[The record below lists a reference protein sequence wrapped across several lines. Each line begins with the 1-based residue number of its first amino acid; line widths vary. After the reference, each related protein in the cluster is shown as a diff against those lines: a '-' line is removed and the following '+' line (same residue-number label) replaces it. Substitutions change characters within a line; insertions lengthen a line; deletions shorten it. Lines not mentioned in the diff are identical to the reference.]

1 MPTVVP
7 DRLGRRRLKRLLRA
21 FEYKVLEGTIPWDSD
36 AAVAEHARIDREH
49 NRAWEMMLA
58 HLDESA
64 LTILDLSER
73 LKAARKG
80 EPR

>member
-1 MPTVVP
+1 MITVVP

-21 FEYKVLEGTIPWDSD
+21 YEQKAFEGTIPWDSD
-36 AAVAEHARIDREH
+36 EAVAEHARIDREY

>member
-36 AAVAEHARIDREH
+36 AAVAEHARIDREY

>member
-21 FEYKVLEGTIPWDSD
+21 FEYKVLEGAIPWDSD
-36 AAVAEHARIDREH
+36 AAVAEHARIDREY

>member
-21 FEYKVLEGTIPWDSD
+21 HEDKAFEGTIPWDSD
-36 AAVAEHARIDREH
+36 EAVAEHARIDREY

-58 HLDESA
+58 HLDGSA
-64 LTILDLSER
+64 LTIIDLSER
-73 LKAARKG
+73 LTAARRG
-80 EPR
+80 GPR